1 MSLVLD
7 LSVEQIL
14 SVEQYL
20 NRERTRDSVS
30 CRGHGNWESVVRGPS
45 CDRGPL
51 GFQHTLAVS
60 LALVPWVD
68 EWANLACECTRA
80 AHVCAPG

>member
-7 LSVEQIL
+7 LSVGQIL

-60 LALVPWVD
+60 LVLLPWGEKLVS
-68 EWANLACECTRA
+68 
-80 AHVCAPG
+80 